1 MKSIDIDRVVIQ
13 GEQGATL
20 EMFRDNM
27 GEPYRSGV
35 SIWIEKPGDGRDR
48 HSVCFSKNET
58 LTQSFLDCKPYGRN
72 YESEMASN

>member
-48 HSVCFSKNET
+48 HSG
-58 LTQSFLDCKPYGRN
+58 LFLEERDVDAVISGLQALRKKL
-72 YESEMASN
+72 